1 MCIRR
6 WTSEKMWKYNDVE
19 TCLGN
24 APFILHT
31 SHIFNAL
38 AVVIYLS
45 ISVYSNKSPVILLLN
60 DYTLKYIIPSWYTQ
74 RYETEKQAINLP
86 SLHDKSHR
94 NNSSNKELCVWV
106 CVCGCGCRSVRLRRR
121 SKTSFP
127 SCASLEIIEWT
138 HSPNDPLQP
147 HWRLVNSRS
156 SMYDFTSHWDL
167 FCVGILPFDINISM
181 LSFNF
186 S

>member
-1 MCIRR
+1 M
-6 WTSEKMWKYNDVE
+6 K
-19 TCLGN
+19 
-24 APFILHT
+24 
-31 SHIFNAL
+31 
-38 AVVIYLS
+38 
-45 ISVYSNKSPVILLLN
+45 
-60 DYTLKYIIPSWYTQ
+60 LK
-74 RYETEKQAINLP
+74 KQAINLP
-86 SLHDKSHR
+86 PLHNKSHR
-94 NNSSNKELCVWV
+94 NNSSNKEVCVWL
-106 CVCGCGCRSVRLRRR
+106 CACGCKRVWLSKR

-147 HWRLVNSRS
+147 HGRLVNSRS

-186 S
+186 SEIGNQWALSWFSFNRKVFVHQYYFHWKRKRVVVNIFSVIQK

>member
-1 MCIRR
+1 M
-6 WTSEKMWKYNDVE
+6 E

-24 APFILHT
+24 ASFILHT

-38 AVVIYLS
+38 AVFVYLS
-45 ISVYSNKSPVILLLN
+45 MSVYSKSYYSINILFN
-60 DYTLKYIIPSWYTQ
+60 ISSPHNIPNYMKLK
-74 RYETEKQAINLP
+74 KQAINLP
-86 SLHDKSHR
+86 PLHNKSHR
-94 NNSSNKELCVWV
+94 NNSSNKEVCVWL
-106 CVCGCGCRSVRLRRR
+106 CACGCKRVWLSKR